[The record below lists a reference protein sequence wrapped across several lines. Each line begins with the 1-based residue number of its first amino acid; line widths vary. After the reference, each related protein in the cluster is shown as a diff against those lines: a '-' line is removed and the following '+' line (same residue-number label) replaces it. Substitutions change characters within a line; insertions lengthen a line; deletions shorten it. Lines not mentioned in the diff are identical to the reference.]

1 MSNTND
7 QKLAELCARLARQQ
21 EQQQREE
28 VERRLADERLRAGA
42 EAEQELL
49 RQIAA
54 EEERERQ
61 DAEVWKLAEELEVL
75 RRAEAERAEEVRRV
89 QLSSGG
95 AGGTAVSPMRVD
107 DQLEEGEG
115 ETKEKKKGKGKEGVA
130 WEIVGGSRRCNACR
144 KEDTECR
151 IQLAAIEKWRE
162 DIKAGKKF
170 SKAPTGT
177 SCKRCVSIRRK
188 TCLLPA
194 TTECQEKL
202 SGTKAKVAPSAS
214 SGGKRLWTV
223 MEVDLPPRKKRR
235 EKLEEGMSE
244 GEFRAAVMD
253 ILERIEGWLR
263 QLAAELGNVLL
274 QRLVSAREGGVAV
287 GGEVPLE
294 GGLETESDAGDSEY
308 GTDKS
313 EEGTKNN

>member
-7 QKLAELCARLARQQ
+7 QKSAKLRARLTRQQ
-21 EQQQREE
+21 EQRQREE

-54 EEERERQ
+54 EEEWKCQ
-61 DAEVWKLAEELEVL
+61 DMEAQKLAEELKVL

-89 QLSSGG
+89 QSSSGGAGATAGGAGG
-95 AGGTAVSPMRVD
+95 AGGTAASPMRVN
-107 DQLEEGEG
+107 DQLEGGEG
-115 ETKEKKKGKGKEGVA
+115 ETKEKKKGKGKEGIA
-130 WEIVGGSRRCNACR
+130 WEIVGGSGRCNVCR

-194 TTECQEKL
+194 MTECRKKL
-202 SGTKAKVAPSAS
+202 GGTKAKVAPSAS
-214 SGGKRLWTV
+214 SGEKRLRMV
-223 MEVDLPPRKKRR
+223 MEIDLLPRKK
-235 EKLEEGMSE
+235 
-244 GEFRAAVMD
+244 
-253 ILERIEGWLR
+253 
-263 QLAAELGNVLL
+263 
-274 QRLVSAREGGVAV
+274 
-287 GGEVPLE
+287 
-294 GGLETESDAGDSEY
+294 
-308 GTDKS
+308 
-313 EEGTKNN
+313 